1 MKYGLLQNS
10 KSLKIEDKL
19 STTSVIIQ
27 CVRYK
32 KWPVIQ
38 FNLQIEY
45 LWKDTDFCV
54 LLKIWAKILV
64 KTSWSYKKSVTDA
77 VETASK
83 RVIQETRD
91 ANGDLVAS
99 KIANKVAKCLP
110 QNNLETD
117 SQTEEKSIEQ

>member
-1 MKYGLLQNS
+1 M
-10 KSLKIEDKL
+10 
-19 STTSVIIQ
+19 
-27 CVRYK
+27 
-32 KWPVIQ
+32 
-38 FNLQIEY
+38 
-45 LWKDTDFCV
+45 DFCV

-64 KTSWSYKKSVTDA
+64 KTPWSYKKSVTDA

-99 KIANKVAKCLP
+99 KIASKAAKCLP

>member
-1 MKYGLLQNS
+1 M
-10 KSLKIEDKL
+10 
-19 STTSVIIQ
+19 
-27 CVRYK
+27 
-32 KWPVIQ
+32 
-38 FNLQIEY
+38 
-45 LWKDTDFCV
+45 DFCI

-99 KIANKVAKCLP
+99 KIANKVANCLP